1 MSTPPDNKRDLPAS
15 KRTRWL
21 VGLEPI
27 FEGGWLHRGKRA
39 RSWDVESK
47 LVAVA
52 AFGDVTIDLAQAKTV
67 PDEIAIHAY
76 AGLRDVDVLVGTNTH
91 VELSG
96 RANNDH
102 LRNEVPAVPDDR
114 RELVVHVYGHTALGD
129 VTVRVAAD
137 ELY

>member
-1 MSTPPDNKRDLPAS
+1 MSTQPSNDQSSPAT

-21 VGLEPI
+21 LGLEPI

-39 RSWDVESK
+39 RSWEVESK
-47 LVAVA
+47 LVALAVL
-52 AFGDVTIDLAQAKTV
+52 GDVTIDLAQAKTL
-67 PDEIAIHAY
+67 PAEIAINAY

-102 LRNEVPAVPDDR
+102 LRNDVPAVSEDR
-114 RELVVHVYGHTALGD
+114 REHVVHIHGHTALGD
-129 VTVRVAAD
+129 VTVRVAD
-137 ELY
+137 GHH

>member
-1 MSTPPDNKRDLPAS
+1 MSTPTNDSHSPAAS

-21 VGLEPI
+21 LGLEPI

-67 PDEIAIHAY
+67 PDEIAINAY
-76 AGLRDVDVLVGTNTH
+76 AGLRDVDVLVGTTTH
-91 VELSG
+91 VELHG
-96 RANNDH
+96 RANNAH
-102 LRNEVPAVPDDR
+102 LRNDVPAVPEDR
-114 RELVVHVYGHTALGD
+114 REHVVHVHGHTALGD
-129 VTVRVAAD
+129 VTVRVAD
-137 ELY
+137 GVH

>member
-1 MSTPPDNKRDLPAS
+1 MNTPLNSRQSLPAS

-21 VGLEPI
+21 LGLEPI

-52 AFGDVTIDLAQAKTV
+52 LLGDVTIDLSQAKTV
-67 PDEIAIHAY
+67 PAEIAINAY
-76 AGLRDVDVLVGTNTH
+76 AGLRDVDVFVGTNTH

-102 LRNEVPAVPDDR
+102 LRNDVLAVSEDR
-114 RELVVHVYGHTALGD
+114 REHIVRIQGHTALGD
-129 VTVRVAAD
+129 VTVRVAD
-137 ELY
+137 GHH